1 MAVSKKDIEHIAKL
15 ARLGLTEKER
25 GKYSR
30 ELSGILNYIDKL
42 NEVETENIEPTSQV
56 TGLASVFRKD
66 ENPHPVDP
74 EKIKSIISQAP
85 EREGNFI
92 KTKTLNPFTYR
103 YCSFFWVDSL
113 RSVLYCFLQQYVS
126 CSCLNCLLLITLKR
140 PTKFLQ
146 SRYNNAFPS
155 YWQHF
160 LYFYG
165 MLMQVIMEAI
175 IKAKCLLPGSSR
187 YGIPVIRESEKY
199 FKNYMK
205 T

>member
-92 KTKTLNPFTYR
+92 KTKTIL
-103 YCSFFWVDSL
+103 
-113 RSVLYCFLQQYVS
+113 
-126 CSCLNCLLLITLKR
+126 
-140 PTKFLQ
+140 
-146 SRYNNAFPS
+146 
-155 YWQHF
+155 
-160 LYFYG
+160 
-165 MLMQVIMEAI
+165 
-175 IKAKCLLPGSSR
+175 
-187 YGIPVIRESEKY
+187 EK
-199 FKNYMK
+199 
-205 T
+205 